1 MLSFNIL
8 HTAHCIGNNVWLPP
22 RRDGMGSTLFRVVFV
37 IAELVAQLLPI
48 SLQLLSIS
56 LQVTKGRITRLTYN
70 CAHLRSTNESLT
82 FEHDIWYMMVYDGKW
97 WYMSVE
103 GGTGWYLVVMGQ
115 YGEVLLGI
123 REGVNEKKTFSFGHC
138 PNYLDPPHDPN
149 SGNLVLFFRKSKF
162 KIWKSV

>member
-22 RRDGMGSTLFRVVFV
+22 RRDGMGSTLFHVVFV

-48 SLQLLSIS
+48 LLQLLSIS

-82 FEHDIWYMMVYDGKW
+82 FEYDIWYMMVYDDIW
-97 WYMSVE
+97 WYWVSRRRYWLVPRGDGSVRSVLV
-103 GGTGWYLVVMGQ
+103 GTWWYWVSITCYCLA
-115 YGEVLLGI
+115 L
-123 REGVNEKKTFSFGHC
+123 
-138 PNYLDPPHDPN
+138 
-149 SGNLVLFFRKSKF
+149 SGTRFLQGF
-162 KIWKSV
+162 